1 MIVDPIQRNLNL
13 VLSDKSF
20 FVSADFPL
28 IDSTVQFLE
37 QVAEK
42 EWRPWQKILQCNKYF
57 IA

>member
-20 FVSADFPL
+20 FVSADLPL
-28 IDSTVQFLE
+28 VQFLE

-57 IA
+57 IS